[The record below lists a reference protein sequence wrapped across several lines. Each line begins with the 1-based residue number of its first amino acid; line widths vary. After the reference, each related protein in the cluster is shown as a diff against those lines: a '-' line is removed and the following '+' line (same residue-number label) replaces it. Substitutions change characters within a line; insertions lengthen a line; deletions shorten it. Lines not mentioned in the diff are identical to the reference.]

1 MIPRLLLHLSTISIN
16 FINNLSYETFSY
28 PSNPIHTF
36 PCFRPKSHW
45 IASWSSLVAA
55 GAGAAAAGYAVDYAC
70 TGLLLNWW
78 FFVYLFKYEY

>member
-1 MIPRLLLHLSTISIN
+1 MKLSLILPIRSI
-16 FINNLSYETFSY
+16 LSL
-28 PSNPIHTF
+28 
-36 PCFRPKSHW
+36 
-45 IASWSSLVAA
+45 ASVLKVIGSLVAA